1 MSQQTISVTFVA
13 VGTFTWQAI
22 DNGSTVANGTGTS
35 FVNAGTN
42 ALSTMKAYLGTQA
55 TNFTSQ
61 QNGWQ

>member
-13 VGTFTWQAI
+13 AGTFTWQNT
-22 DNGSTVANGTGTS
+22 DNGGIVASGTGTS

-42 ALSTMKAYLGTQA
+42 ALSTMKTYLGSQA
-55 TNFTSQ
+55 TNFTNS